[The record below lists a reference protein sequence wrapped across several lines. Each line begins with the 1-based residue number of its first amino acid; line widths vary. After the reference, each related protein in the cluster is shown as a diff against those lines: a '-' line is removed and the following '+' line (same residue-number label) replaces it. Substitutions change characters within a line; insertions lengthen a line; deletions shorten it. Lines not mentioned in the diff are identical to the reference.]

1 MSESNNNKTSA
12 SFGYKKVTEIE
23 KTSLVDNVFTSV
35 TERYDLMNDLM
46 SFGLH
51 RFWKKYFL
59 LCSNIKKGEK
69 VLDLAAGTGDITKLI
84 SKAVGDKGKVISCD
98 INYAML
104 SQGRDNLIDAGFMK
118 NIFYVQSDAQ
128 SLSFQENSFDHV
140 TIAFGLRNTANIS
153 KALESIYKILK
164 PGGSL
169 QVLEFSKAEKIIERP
184 YSAFL
189 NKVIPLLGKYVAK
202 DEDSYKYLAESID
215 MHPSQ
220 NDLVKLM
227 ENNNFKNCK
236 YNNLSFGVVS
246 IHKGYKI

>member
-84 SKAVGDKGKVISCD
+84 SKAVGDSGKVISCD

-220 NDLVKLM
+220 NDLIKLM
-227 ENNNFKNCK
+227 ENSNFKNCK

>member
-84 SKAVGDKGKVISCD
+84 SKAVGDRGKVISCD

-153 KALESIYKILK
+153 KALESIYKTLK

>member
-1 MSESNNNKTSA
+1 MSELNNNKNSA
-12 SFGYKKVTEIE
+12 SFGYKKVTETE

-84 SKAVGDKGKVISCD
+84 SNAVGDTGKVVSCD

-104 SQGRDNLIDAGFMK
+104 SQGRDNLIDAGYMK

-140 TIAFGLRNTANIS
+140 TMAFGLRNTANIS

-164 PGGSL
+164 PGGSI
-169 QVLEFSKAEKIIERP
+169 QVLEFSKAEKIIEKP
-184 YSAFL
+184 YDIFL
-189 NKVIPLLGKYVAK
+189 KKVIPFLGKHVAK

-215 MHPSQ
+215 LHPSQ
-220 NDLVKLM
+220 NDLIKIM
-227 ENNNFKNCK
+227 ENSNFKNCK
-236 YNNLSFGVVS
+236 FNNLSFGVVS
-246 IHKGYKI
+246 IHKGFKI

>member
-1 MSESNNNKTSA
+1 MSELNNNKNSA
-12 SFGYKKVTEIE
+12 SFGYKKVTEAE

-84 SKAVGDKGKVISCD
+84 SSAVGDSGKVISCD

-104 SQGRDNLIDAGFMK
+104 SQGRDNLIDAGYMK

-128 SLSFQENSFDHV
+128 LLSFQDNSFDHV
-140 TIAFGLRNTANIS
+140 TMAFGLRNTANIG

-164 PGGSL
+164 PGGSI
-169 QVLEFSKAEKIIERP
+169 QVLEFSKAEKIIEKP
-184 YSAFL
+184 YSIFL

-220 NDLVKLM
+220 NDLKKLM
-227 ENNNFKNCK
+227 ENSNFKNCK
-236 YNNLSFGVVS
+236 FNNLSFGVVS
-246 IHKGYKI
+246 IHKGFKI

>member
-1 MSESNNNKTSA
+1 MSELNNNKNSA
-12 SFGYKKVTEIE
+12 SFGYKKVTETE

-84 SKAVGDKGKVISCD
+84 SNAVGDTGKVVSCD

-104 SQGRDNLIDAGFMK
+104 SQGRDNLIDAGYMK

-140 TIAFGLRNTANIS
+140 TMAFGLRNTANIS

-164 PGGSL
+164 PGGSI
-169 QVLEFSKAEKIIERP
+169 QVLEFSKAEKIIEKP
-184 YSAFL
+184 YDIFL
-189 NKVIPLLGKYVAK
+189 KKVIPFLGKHVAK

-220 NDLVKLM
+220 NDLIKIM
-227 ENNNFKNCK
+227 ENSNFKNCK
-236 YNNLSFGVVS
+236 FNNLSFGVVS
-246 IHKGYKI
+246 IHKGFKI

>member
-1 MSESNNNKTSA
+1 MSELNNNKNSA
-12 SFGYKKVTEIE
+12 SFGYKKVTETE

-84 SKAVGDKGKVISCD
+84 SNAVGDTGKVVSCD

-104 SQGRDNLIDAGFMK
+104 SQGRDNLIDAGYMK

-128 SLSFQENSFDHV
+128 SLSFKENSFDHV
-140 TIAFGLRNTANIS
+140 TMAFGLRNTANIS

-164 PGGSL
+164 PGGSI
-169 QVLEFSKAEKIIERP
+169 QVLEFSKAEKTIEKP
-184 YSAFL
+184 YDIFL
-189 NKVIPLLGKYVAK
+189 KKVIPFLGKHVAK

-220 NDLVKLM
+220 NDLIKIM
-227 ENNNFKNCK
+227 ENSNFENCK
-236 YNNLSFGVVS
+236 FNNLSFGVVS
-246 IHKGYKI
+246 IHKGFKI

>member
-84 SKAVGDKGKVISCD
+84 SKAVGDRGKVISCD

-140 TIAFGLRNTANIS
+140 TMAFGLRNTANIS

-227 ENNNFKNCK
+227 ENSNFKNCK

>member
-84 SKAVGDKGKVISCD
+84 SKAVGDRGKVISCD

-227 ENNNFKNCK
+227 ENSNFKNCK

>member
-84 SKAVGDKGKVISCD
+84 SKAVGDRGKVISCD

-140 TIAFGLRNTANIS
+140 TMAFGLRNTANIS
-153 KALESIYKILK
+153 KALESIYKTLK

-169 QVLEFSKAEKIIERP
+169 QVLEFSKAEKIIEKT
-184 YSAFL
+184 YGTFL
-189 NKVIPLLGKYVAK
+189 NKVIPFLGKYVAK

>member
-1 MSESNNNKTSA
+1 MSELNNNKASA

-84 SKAVGDKGKVISCD
+84 SKAVGDNGKVISCD

-128 SLSFQENSFDHV
+128 ALSFQENSFDHV
-140 TIAFGLRNTANIS
+140 TMAFGLRNTANIS

-169 QVLEFSKAEKIIERP
+169 QVLEFSKAEKIIEKP
-184 YSAFL
+184 YSTFL

-227 ENNNFKNCK
+227 ENSNFKNCK

>member
-69 VLDLAAGTGDITKLI
+69 VLDIAAGTGDITKLI
-84 SKAVGDKGKVISCD
+84 SKAVGDRGKVISCD

-153 KALESIYKILK
+153 KALESIYKTLK

-220 NDLVKLM
+220 NDLIKLM
-227 ENNNFKNCK
+227 ENSNFKNCK

>member
-84 SKAVGDKGKVISCD
+84 SKAVGDSGKVISCD

-104 SQGRDNLIDAGFMK
+104 SQGRDNLIDAGFME

-140 TIAFGLRNTANIS
+140 TMAFGLRNTANIS

-227 ENNNFKNCK
+227 ENSNFKNCK

>member
-23 KTSLVDNVFTSV
+23 KTSLVNNVFTSV

-84 SKAVGDKGKVISCD
+84 SKAVGDRGKVISCD

>member
-84 SKAVGDKGKVISCD
+84 SKAVGDNGKVISCD

-128 SLSFQENSFDHV
+128 ALSFQENSFDHV
-140 TIAFGLRNTANIS
+140 TMAFGLRNTANIS

-220 NDLVKLM
+220 NDLIKLM
-227 ENNNFKNCK
+227 ENSNFKNCK

>member
-84 SKAVGDKGKVISCD
+84 SKAVGDSGKVISCD

-104 SQGRDNLIDAGFMK
+104 SQGRDNLIDAGFME

-140 TIAFGLRNTANIS
+140 TMAFGLRNTANIS
-153 KALESIYKILK
+153 KALESIYKTLK

-169 QVLEFSKAEKIIERP
+169 QVLEFSKAEKIIEKT
-184 YSAFL
+184 YGTFL
-189 NKVIPLLGKYVAK
+189 NKVIPFLGKYVAK

-227 ENNNFKNCK
+227 ENSNFKNCK